1 MTKAEA
7 GVIVRKII
15 ISMVQDNDLLDTA
28 WSTLDDATQNHLR
41 NTWIKIVLGERP

>member
-7 GVIVRKII
+7 GVIVRKIVAA
-15 ISMVQDNDLLDTA
+15 MVDDNDLMSTA
-28 WSTLDDATQNHLR
+28 WYTLDDATRNHLR